1 MKTKMDGLNEKHMD
15 EMAQMMRQANTDA
28 ERFCDAVST
37 IVRYGKSAVIYET
50 RFERTI
56 IKQTLFNG
64 ESYEF

>member
-1 MKTKMDGLNEKHMD
+1 MKTKMDELNEKMTENMD
-15 EMAQMMRQANTDA
+15 AMMRQANTDA